1 MFYLVPAVLRS
12 RPAWSQGSF
21 PWAKRVLDL
30 LITVPAL
37 VLLSPVF
44 LTIAAL
50 IRLNSEGPIFYVSER
65 AGREYRTFPLYK
77 FRTMYT
83 DADARLPEIIHRS
96 EYAMDDT
103 PPPLQTMPL
112 EVTTY
117 ERCVSSGKTVL
128 VDDRE
133 MVDEDEYQRHQSHA
147 SNGVFFKLQDDPR
160 VTPVGRWLRRL
171 SLDELPQFFNVL
183 KGDMSLVGNRPLPL
197 YEAEELTRDG
207 HVKRFLAPAGITGL
221 WQVRKRGAETSYTE
235 RIQLDL
241 TYAEQYSLWM
251 DLWIILRTLP
261 ALLQPEE
268 Q

>member
-1 MFYLVPAVLRS
+1 MFYLVPAFLRS
-12 RPAWSQGSF
+12 RPAWSHGSF

-30 LITVPAL
+30 LVTVLVL
-37 VLLSPVF
+37 VLLAPVF
-44 LTIAAL
+44 VVVAVL

-65 AGREYRTFPLYK
+65 AGSEYRTFPLYK

-83 DADARLPEIIHRS
+83 DADARLPEIMHRS
-96 EYAMDDT
+96 EYAADET
-103 PPPLQTMPL
+103 PPPLPTVPL
-112 EVTTY
+112 EATTY
-117 ERCVSSGKTVL
+117 ERFVSSGKTVL

-133 MVDEDEYQRHQSHA
+133 MIDEEEYRRHQSHI
-147 SNGVFFKLQDDPR
+147 SHGVFFKLQDDPR

-171 SLDELPQFFNVL
+171 SLDELPQLFNVL

-221 WQVRKRGAETSYTE
+221 WQVEKRRAETSYTE

-241 TYAEQYSLWM
+241 AYAKRYSLWM
-251 DLWIILRTLP
+251 DLWIILQTLP
-261 ALLQPEE
+261 ALVQPEE